1 VGNIQDGQISIT
13 IGNGQGAETLALQVR
28 SYSGGGRMKGF
39 ALCLGIVLILTGQV
53 LGGDKPSFTPSTSDR
68 CPVCGM
74 YVAKYREFLAQ
85 IVFKD
90 GSYVVFDGA
99 KDMFKYY
106 LNMSKYEKNRQAPDI
121 DSVYVT
127 DYYNV
132 VLVNALKA
140 YFVKGSNVYG
150 PMGKELIVF
159 ENEESAKEFMI
170 DHSGDS
176 ILRFDDVTLDI
187 IRQLD

>member
-1 VGNIQDGQISIT
+1 MNRFVVILLVV
-13 IGNGQGAETLALQVR
+13 A
-28 SYSGGGRMKGF
+28 
-39 ALCLGIVLILTGQV
+39 ILTGSALAGERQPIP
-53 LGGDKPSFTPSTSDR
+53 LTPTDR

-74 YVAKYREFLAQ
+74 YVAKYKDFIAQ

-106 LNMSKYEKNRQAPDI
+106 LNIAKYEQKKQSSDI
-121 DSVYVT
+121 DSIYVT
-127 DYYNV
+127 DYYNAT
-132 VLVNALKA
+132 LIDSLKA

-150 PMGKELIVF
+150 PMGKELIPF
-159 ENEESAKEFMI
+159 NSEEDAREFMI

-176 ILRFDDVTLDI
+176 MLKFDDVTMEILKPLD
-187 IRQLD
+187 

>member
-1 VGNIQDGQISIT
+1 
-13 IGNGQGAETLALQVR
+13 
-28 SYSGGGRMKGF
+28 MKGF
-39 ALCLGIVLILTGQV
+39 AAFLGVLWILTGQV
-53 LGGDKPSFTPSTSDR
+53 LGGEMPPVTPSNTDR

-74 YVAKYREFLAQ
+74 YVAKYREFLTQ

-106 LNMSKYEKNRQAPDI
+106 INISKYEKNRQSSDI

-132 VLVNALKA
+132 ALINALKA

-159 ENEESAKEFMI
+159 DTQEAAKEFMI
-170 DHSGDS
+170 DHSGES
-176 ILRFDDVTLDI
+176 ILRFDDVTMEIIKFLD
-187 IRQLD
+187 

>member
-1 VGNIQDGQISIT
+1 
-13 IGNGQGAETLALQVR
+13 
-28 SYSGGGRMKGF
+28 MKGF
-39 ALCLGIVLILTGQV
+39 AAFMGVLWILTGQV
-53 LGGDKPSFTPSTSDR
+53 LGGERPPVTPSNSDR

-74 YVAKYREFLAQ
+74 YVAKYREFLTQ
-85 IVFKD
+85 IIFKD
-90 GSYVVFDGA
+90 GSYAVFDGA

-106 LNMSKYEKNRQAPDI
+106 INISKYEKNRLSSDI

-132 VLVNALKA
+132 SFINALEA

-159 ENEESAKEFMI
+159 DNQEAAKEFMI
-170 DHSGDS
+170 DHSGES
-176 ILRFDDVTLDI
+176 ILRFDDVTMEIIKLLD
-187 IRQLD
+187 

>member
-1 VGNIQDGQISIT
+1 
-13 IGNGQGAETLALQVR
+13 
-28 SYSGGGRMKGF
+28 M
-39 ALCLGIVLILTGQV
+39 ILTGQAS
-53 LGGDKPSFTPSTSDR
+53 GGDKPPITPSNHDR

-90 GSYVVFDGA
+90 GSYAVFDGA

-106 LNMSKYEKNRQAPDI
+106 LNIAKYNKNRQKPDI

-132 VLVNALKA
+132 VLVDALKA

-159 ENEESAKEFMI
+159 ESEDSAKEFMI

-176 ILRFDDVTLDI
+176 ILRFDDVTMDI
-187 IRQLD
+187 IKPLD